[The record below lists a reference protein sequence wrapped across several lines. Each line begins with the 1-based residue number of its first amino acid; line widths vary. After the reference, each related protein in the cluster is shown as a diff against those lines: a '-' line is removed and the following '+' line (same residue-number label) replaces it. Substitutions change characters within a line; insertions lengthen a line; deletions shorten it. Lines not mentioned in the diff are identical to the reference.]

1 MRAYVLVALLGL
13 TALHVLPGEPLPGV
27 PPEAAKNAE
36 VYGQY
41 PLGYKEIVTQWLH
54 TRLIDPDTA
63 VVEFITEPKIAE
75 LAGKNGERL
84 FGYLVE
90 YRVNSRNKFGAYTG
104 MQKKGA
110 LIRNGE
116 VIKAPGYSF

>member
-1 MRAYVLVALLGL
+1 MKAAPLFLALWM
-13 TALHVLPGEPLPGV
+13 TARMSLAGPLPTV
-27 PPEAAKNAE
+27 PPEAAAHNE

-41 PLGYKEIVTQWLH
+41 PLGYKDIVTQWLH
-54 TRLIDPDTA
+54 TRLIDPTSALVD
-63 VVEFITEPKIAE
+63 FITEPKIAE
-75 LAGKNGERL
+75 LKGKDGERL

-90 YRVNSRNKFGAYTG
+90 YRVNSRNQFGAYTG